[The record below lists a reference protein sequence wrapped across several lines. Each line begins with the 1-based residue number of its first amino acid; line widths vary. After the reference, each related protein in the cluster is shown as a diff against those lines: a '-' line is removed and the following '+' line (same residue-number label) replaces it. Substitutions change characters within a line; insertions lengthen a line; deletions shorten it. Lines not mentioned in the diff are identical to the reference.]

1 MKESEAKPNEVTYN
15 SLIDT
20 CVRCGKM
27 SKAWILL
34 KEMQEQ
40 MKPDNFTYS
49 TLIKGIKPDFQS
61 TQSGHISNMQDL
73 EKAFALL
80 AEMKKRDEP
89 DEEDKEEDKDNKDK
103 DEKLDEDVDR

>member
-49 TLIKGIKPDFQS
+49 TLIKGIKFDFQS

-80 AEMKKRDEP
+80 AEMKKRDV
-89 DEEDKEEDKDNKDK
+89 DEEDKEEGKDDKDK
-103 DEKLDEDVDR
+103 DDKDDEDVDR